1 MAQTPPAAL
10 DSARVLAYAMLDES
24 VTYSG
29 SRVVIV
35 GGEPIGRVP
44 RLAIA
49 QNEDEVEVLLLYC
62 DEQWQVLGAAYYPT
76 MQTAIDVAELA
87 YRGSTQKWQHVA

>member
-1 MAQTPPAAL
+1 MPEAPPAAL
-10 DSARVLAYAMLDES
+10 DSARVLAYTTLDES
-24 VTYSG
+24 VAHSG
-29 SRVVIV
+29 SHSVIV

-62 DEQWQVLGAAYYPT
+62 DEQWQVLGAAYYLT
-76 MQTAIDVAELA
+76 VQTAIDGAELA
-87 YRGSTQKWQHVA
+87 YRASKQKWQHVA